1 MKRLTFVFLNLF
13 SPLLFA
19 IPVVLPVSE
28 SRSFQV
34 PRLKTVSVADSK
46 VAHARALAPA
56 TLVISGLHV
65 GKTTVRAWDE
75 AGRER
80 VYEVTVLAPT
90 VFAPFAGTEPLVVK
104 IALEF
109 LELDLSMMK
118 NVGVRWPDAIQ
129 GSALGNLQPSTT
141 GLNYTASFSSAKG
154 MVQFLVKEGWA
165 KVLANPDLYVRMGE
179 EAVFHSGGELPISA
193 STENYGRMHR
203 SIEWKPFG
211 LTVKVRPQSG
221 DGVHIGSDIKVEI
234 SEVNKGHQV
243 EGIPALVNR
252 NLETKMNSID
262 GETVILSGLI
272 RQVSA
277 QQKEKLP
284 ILSDLPLVGFLF
296 GSVSESKE
304 ETEVFMAM
312 TFSLVNRSRDI
323 DKARDVRERFEAR
336 GFE

>member
-1 MKRLTFVFLNLF
+1 M
-13 SPLLFA
+13 
-19 IPVVLPVSE
+19 
-28 SRSFQV
+28 
-34 PRLKTVSVADSK
+34 
-46 VAHARALAPA
+46 
-56 TLVISGLHV
+56 
-65 GKTTVRAWDE
+65 
-75 AGRER
+75 
-80 VYEVTVLAPT
+80 
-90 VFAPFAGTEPLVVK
+90 
-104 IALEF
+104 
-109 LELDLSMMK
+109 
-118 NVGVRWPDAIQ
+118 
-129 GSALGNLQPSTT
+129 
-141 GLNYTASFSSAKG
+141 
-154 MVQFLVKEGWA
+154 
-165 KVLANPDLYVRMGE
+165 
-179 EAVFHSGGELPISA
+179 
-193 STENYGRMHR
+193 
-203 SIEWKPFG
+203 
-211 LTVKVRPQSG
+211 
-221 DGVHIGSDIKVEI
+221 HIGSDIKVEI